1 MNVTQKTLLFIDGL
15 VNILLGVLLLLFP
28 VGMIDLLGLPETHTN
43 FYPSMLGAVV
53 LGIGLALFLELG
65 GHAKH
70 IRGLG
75 LGGAIL
81 INMVGSLVLMGWL
94 VFGSLTIPLKGR
106 IILWAVG
113 LIVFLIGIAEWVTR
127 SWMDKK

>member
-1 MNVTQKTLLFIDGL
+1 MNVTQKTLLFIDAL

-28 VGMIDLLGLPETHTN
+28 VGIIDLLGLPETHTH
-43 FYPSMLGAVV
+43 FYPSILGAVI

-65 GHAKH
+65 GHAKQ

-81 INMVGSLVLMGWL
+81 INIVASLVLMGWL
-94 VFGSLTIPLKGR
+94 VFGSLTIPLYGR

-113 LIVFLIGIAEWVTR
+113 LIVFLIGVAEWVTQ
-127 SWMDKK
+127 SWTYKN